1 MKIALVFPG
10 GTGNLLVGILS
21 DSHGRH
27 LAVRAAMA
35 LFDKLG
41 VSHVIHCGDVGSPAV
56 FDEMIGRPCT
66 FVWGNMDFPEDG
78 LLTYAQSLGLPIP
91 QEVPVRL
98 ELGGK
103 RFAVFH
109 GHEPGF
115 DTAIQAARKR
125 CSPRSSRASV
135 LTVDYIL
142 HGHTHVA
149 CDEKYN
155 GKRVINPGALHR
167 AARKTVAT
175 LDTET
180 DQLTFHEIRQA

>member
-1 MKIALVFPG
+1 M
-10 GTGNLLVGILS
+10 LVGILS

-41 VSHVIHCGDVGSPAV
+41 VSHVIHCGDVGSPEV

-66 FVWGNMDFPEDG
+66 FVWGNTDFPEDG
-78 LLTYAQSLGLPIP
+78 LLTYALSLGLPIP

-98 ELGGK
+98 DLDGM

-115 DTAIQAARKR
+115 NAAIQR
-125 CSPRSSRASV
+125 
-135 LTVDYIL
+135 LEVDYVL

-175 LDTET
+175 LDTKT
-180 DQLTFHEIRQA
+180 DQLTFHEIRGA